1 LSENELFNLEAKILT
16 PINKQHQ
23 QVNSRVE
30 LERPNGGLA
39 SLSEIL
45 NANTEKSKVE
55 SLIFRVVNRGGE
67 RAPIV

>member
-30 LERPNGGLA
+30 LERPNGGLT

-55 SLIFRVVNRGGE
+55 SLIFRVENRGGE